1 MSNDMQIPEAWFDL
15 PPGVPEPWSLPSPS
29 VSSGMYVH
37 SKDCRLTTGTTTRVL
52 QGFVHWMGHEP
63 PLAVEGGNAW
73 QPPASSGEAPS
84 TLIGS
89 GSHEEQLLSERG
101 SPSG

>member
-1 MSNDMQIPEAWFDL
+1 M
-15 PPGVPEPWSLPSPS
+15 VPAEPS

-73 QPPASSGEAPS
+73 QPEAPS

-89 GSHEEQLLSERG
+89 GSHGEQPLSERG